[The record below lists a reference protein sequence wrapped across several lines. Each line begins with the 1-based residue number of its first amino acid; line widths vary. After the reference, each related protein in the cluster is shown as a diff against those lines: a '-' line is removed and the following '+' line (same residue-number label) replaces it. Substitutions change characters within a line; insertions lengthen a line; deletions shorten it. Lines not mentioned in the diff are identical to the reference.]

1 MPGYLHGEGKQR
13 TGTWGRFIC
22 QAHVSISLTTDA
34 DKMDEIQEA
43 IVENCLN
50 R

>member
-13 TGTWGRFIC
+13 TGTGGRLIC